1 MAIAISTWMS
11 RRTTSNMSRMEV
23 TDTAT
28 RYHDNL
34 RRVPYSWKVDSI
46 LSVKK
51 QIKNMRESSTVMRQI
66 AHHKN
71 VTTGIQLLVS
81 KAERLN
87 KPKACMLKGMC
98 KLWNDTVRR
107 PTIQYR
113 QKMLLVL
120 PAGFSVQNATG

>member
-1 MAIAISTWMS
+1 
-11 RRTTSNMSRMEV
+11 
-23 TDTAT
+23 
-28 RYHDNL
+28 
-34 RRVPYSWKVDSI
+34 
-46 LSVKK
+46 
-51 QIKNMRESSTVMRQI
+51 MRESSTVMRQI